1 MYLFFSLEMNV
12 FFSWESYFRR
22 KKIVCMQFYKNKLYM
37 TKCFLVAIQHAYNSY
52 LGWIH
57 VWNWNQIVLRNV
69 YHHNYKRILVEFS
82 LDFLFCFYTYLLFH
96 FKNIC
101 TTPRITPLTKN
112 PNNPKQKKLI
122 LGKQNKRGEINE
134 NFF

>member
-1 MYLFFSLEMNV
+1 MYYFFSKNECFFHGNPTLEEKRLFACN
-12 FFSWESYFRR
+12 FT
-22 KKIVCMQFYKNKLYM
+22 KNKLYM
-37 TKCFLVAIQHAYNSY
+37 TKCFLVAIQHAYYSY
-52 LGWIH
+52 LGWNH
-57 VWNWNQIVLRNV
+57 VWNWNQIFWNV
-69 YHHNYKRILVEFS
+69 NHHNYKRIHVEFS